1 MADWQRRLLGLGLP
15 CLLAF
20 LLDTGLRLR
29 AQPEAYWAGN
39 YPYILQEGSPFLR
52 ALYTWH
58 PLAAVAGYA
67 LWAVIIA
74 GLLVLLPE
82 CLAVILAIAVG
93 FGHIG
98 GAYSWLIP
106 SLGTWWYQIANGMFV
121 VCGLALGLGLH
132 WYLRLSKLGAV
143 ERGKQGRWLAVARW
157 SSIVTL
163 SGLGYFLYLFA
174 R

>member
-1 MADWQRRLLGLGLP
+1 SKWGGPAVEPASSLEPRCGPARHGRLHVFVPPLTHNRVTEKRVADWKRRLLGLGLP

-39 YPYILQEGSPFLR
+39 YHFILQEGSPFLR

-67 LWAVIIA
+67 LWAAIIT

-82 CLAVILAIAVG
+82 WLAVILSLAIGV
-93 FGHIG
+93 GHIG
-98 GAYSWLIP
+98 GAHSWLKP
-106 SLGTWWYQIANGMFV
+106 TMGTWRDQLEIG
-121 VCGLALGLGLH
+121 
-132 WYLRLSKLGAV
+132 
-143 ERGKQGRWLAVARW
+143 
-157 SSIVTL
+157 TL
-163 SGLGYFLYLFA
+163 LV
-174 R
+174 